1 MPRLRI
7 LSAREVCEILQQHGF
22 SKSRQAGS
30 HIVMR
35 RQTPEGPRIVI
46 VPNHPEIRR
55 GTLKSI
61 IEQSGLSRDLF
72 MTQ

>member
-1 MPRLRI
+1 
-7 LSAREVCEILQQHGF
+7 
-22 SKSRQAGS
+22 
-30 HIVMR
+30 MR
-35 RQTPEGPRIVI
+35 RQTPEETRIVI

-72 MTQ
+72 MTG

>member
-7 LSAREVCEILQQHGF
+7 LSAREVCETLQEYGF
-22 SKSRQAGS
+22 TKSRQAAS

-35 RQTPEGPRIVI
+35 RQTTEGTRIAI
-46 VPNHPEIRR
+46 VPNHSEIRR
-55 GTLKSI
+55 GTLRSI

-72 MTQ
+72 MTG

>member
-7 LSAREVCEILQQHGF
+7 LSAREVCEILQEHGF
-22 SKSRQAGS
+22 AKSRQAGS

-35 RQTPEGPRIVI
+35 RQMPETTRIVI

-61 IEQSGLSRDLF
+61 IEQSGLPRDLF
-72 MTQ
+72 MTA

>member
-1 MPRLRI
+1 MPKLRI
-7 LSAREVCEILQQHGF
+7 LSAAQVCEILQEHGF
-22 SKSRQAGS
+22 AKSGQSGS

-35 RQTPEGPRIVI
+35 KQTTDGGRTVI
-46 VPNHPEIRR
+46 VPNHSELRR

-72 MTQ
+72 MPR

>member
-7 LSAREVCEILQQHGF
+7 LSAGQVCDILQRHGF
-22 SKSRQAGS
+22 IRSRQSGS

-35 RQTPEGPRIVI
+35 KQAGDGGRTVI
-46 VPNHPEIRR
+46 VPNHSEIRR

-61 IEQSGLSRDLF
+61 VEQSGLSRSLF
-72 MTQ
+72 MS